1 MRGGGTG
8 PLKPRQQ
15 VLVFDRIHCANSSR
29 FHWDLE
35 DKKTGP
41 ANCELVPSL
50 LVPLEEGVFILVARR
65 NIQPTGLLT
74 ENL

>member
-1 MRGGGTG
+1 
-8 PLKPRQQ
+8 LKPRQQ

-50 LVPLEEGVFILVARR
+50 LVPLEEGVFYFSGTEEY
-65 NIQPTGLLT
+65 PTNGT
-74 ENL
+74 AY

>member
-15 VLVFDRIHCANSSR
+15 VLVFNQIHCANSSR

-50 LVPLEEGVFILVARR
+50 LVPLEEGVFILQRMAEYSKHKLF
-65 NIQPTGLLT
+65 TG
-74 ENL
+74 NA